1 MFEAK
6 EYMAWRWKAHGKAG
20 VQAPFLFR
28 LCNEVLSTKNRVTVG
43 TPFEALRQEL
53 LADHREI
60 DVTDLGA
67 GAKTERSNRRKISY
81 IARTSAKSRKWAEVL
96 YKLAAEFAPQTIVE
110 LGTSLGIS
118 GMYLAAAI
126 PQGKLLTL
134 EGCPNIAALA
144 RENFSKTGIRNAE
157 VITGHFDDTLPQVL
171 ARLPQV
177 DFAYIDGN
185 HTEAATLHYFSQFK
199 QKAGPNTVLVLDDIH
214 WSEGM
219 KNAWKT
225 IYQDPAV
232 TVSLDLFHLGVL
244 FFNPGLSKQ
253 HFNLTV

>member
-6 EYMAWRWKAHGKAG
+6 EYISWRLRAHGKAG

-28 LCNEVLSTKNRVTVG
+28 LCNEVLSPKNRVRG
-43 TPFEALRQEL
+43 NEPFEAIRREL
-53 LADHREI
+53 LADEREI
-60 DVTDLGA
+60 QITDLGA
-67 GAKTERSNRRKISY
+67 GAKTEASPVRKVSY
-81 IARTSAKSRKWAEVL
+81 VARTSAKSPKWAGIL
-96 YKLAAEFAPQTIVE
+96 HKLAAEFRPEVIIE

-126 PQGKLLTL
+126 PQGRLVTL

-144 RENFSKTGIRNAE
+144 RENFAKAGIRNAE
-157 VITGHFDDTLPQVL
+157 TVTGHFDETLPQVL
-171 ARLPQV
+171 ETLPQV
-177 DFAYIDGN
+177 TFAYIDGN
-185 HTEAATLHYFSQFK
+185 HTEAATLHYFSLFK
-199 QKAGPNTVLVLDDIH
+199 NKATADTVLIFDDIH

-219 KNAWKT
+219 KAAWET
-225 IYQDPAV
+225 IRNDASV
-232 TVSLDLFHLGVL
+232 TLTLDLFHLGLV